1 MGDRNQDV
9 RVGEV
14 VVDLDITEGIGPL
27 GPEEVRA
34 LVAKVLELVRHD
46 QARDADRERDT
57 AIYDRAFRPK
67 VG

>member
-1 MGDRNQDV
+1 MGDRRPDV

-34 LVAKVLELVRHD
+34 LVAKVLEQLRRD

-57 AIYDRAFRPK
+57 AIHDRAFRPK
-67 VG
+67 AG